1 MGGHSVYH
9 VIYNIILL
17 VYQYI
22 YTSIAIVILI
32 LVLIKKRM
40 DREREYIDL
49 VLSEC
54 IIKTI
59 AHKRN
64 EMKEDQ
70 KVTTYQ
76 PCDDV

>member
-1 MGGHSVYH
+1 
-9 VIYNIILL
+9 
-17 VYQYI
+17 
-22 YTSIAIVILI
+22 
-32 LVLIKKRM
+32 M